1 MSPVHTVV
9 RDAIETSGASDDNDV
24 PIYVIESNVRH
35 KLKLDIERA
44 KNEEKRLRDLEKSL
58 RRREVLKVFKYAR
71 ISHILMFC
79 ILFDFVLTTCI
90 YNSMRFYV
98 EIALWIDRI
107 KKHGKA
113 KM

>member
-1 MSPVHTVV
+1 MFGRITSPVHTVV

-44 KNEEKRLRDLEKSL
+44 KKEEKRLRDIEKSL

-71 ISHILMFC
+71 IAHISIFC
-79 ILFDFVLTTCI
+79 IFFNHMYFQLYYMLIIYLYRNCFV
-90 YNSMRFYV
+90 
-98 EIALWIDRI
+98 D
-107 KKHGKA
+107 
-113 KM
+113 

>member
-1 MSPVHTVV
+1 MFGRIMSPVHTVV

-58 RRREVLKVFKYAR
+58 RRREVLKVLKYAR
-71 ISHILMFC
+71 FTYILMFC
-79 ILFDFVLTTCI
+79 IMLF
-90 YNSMRFYV
+90 
-98 EIALWIDRI
+98 
-107 KKHGKA
+107 
-113 KM
+113 

>member
-1 MSPVHTVV
+1 MFGRIMSPVHTVV

-71 ISHILMFC
+71 IAPTSSFC
-79 ILFDFVLTTCI
+79 ILCVLFYYYIYILLYLYRNCFV
-90 YNSMRFYV
+90 
-98 EIALWIDRI
+98 D
-107 KKHGKA
+107 
-113 KM
+113 

>member
-1 MSPVHTVV
+1 MFGRITSPVHTVV

-58 RRREVLKVFKYAR
+58 RRREVLKVLKYAR
-71 ISHILMFC
+71 ITHILMFC
-79 ILFDFVLTTCI
+79 ILFCCFNHM
-90 YNSMRFYV
+90 YF
-98 EIALWIDRI
+98 
-107 KKHGKA
+107 
-113 KM
+113 

>member
-1 MSPVHTVV
+1 MFGRITSPVHTVV

-71 ISHILMFC
+71 IAYILMFC
-79 ILFDFVLTTCI
+79 IF
-90 YNSMRFYV
+90 
-98 EIALWIDRI
+98 
-107 KKHGKA
+107 
-113 KM
+113 

>member
-1 MSPVHTVV
+1 MFGRITSPVHTVV

-58 RRREVLKVFKYAR
+58 RRREVLKVLKHAR
-71 ISHILMFC
+71 ITHILMFC
-79 ILFDFVLTTCI
+79 IMLFSPHVFLILCNFI
-90 YNSMRFYV
+90 
-98 EIALWIDRI
+98 
-107 KKHGKA
+107 
-113 KM
+113 

>member
-1 MSPVHTVV
+1 MFGRIMSPVHTVV

-58 RRREVLKVFKYAR
+58 RRREVLKVLKYAR
-71 ISHILMFC
+71 ITHILMFC
-79 ILFDFVLTTCI
+79 ISFCCFNHM
-90 YNSMRFYV
+90 YF
-98 EIALWIDRI
+98 
-107 KKHGKA
+107 
-113 KM
+113 

>member
-1 MSPVHTVV
+1 MFGRIMSPVHTVV

-71 ISHILMFC
+71 IAHISMCC
-79 ILFDFVLTTCI
+79 ILFNHMYFQFFYILIIYLYRNCFV
-90 YNSMRFYV
+90 
-98 EIALWIDRI
+98 D
-107 KKHGKA
+107 
-113 KM
+113 

>member
-1 MSPVHTVV
+1 MFGRIMSPVHTVV

-58 RRREVLKVFKYAR
+58 RRREVLKVLKYAR
-71 ISHILMFC
+71 ITHISMFC
-79 ILFDFVLTTCI
+79 ILFCCFNHM
-90 YNSMRFYV
+90 YF
-98 EIALWIDRI
+98 
-107 KKHGKA
+107 
-113 KM
+113 

>member
-71 ISHILMFC
+71 NAHMLMFSINHMYFQLYY
-79 ILFDFVLTTCI
+79 ILIIYLYRNCFV
-90 YNSMRFYV
+90 
-98 EIALWIDRI
+98 D
-107 KKHGKA
+107 
-113 KM
+113 

>member
-71 ISHILMFC
+71 IAPTSSFC
-79 ILFDFVLTTCI
+79 ILFYVFYSIIIYYILLYLYRNCFV
-90 YNSMRFYV
+90 
-98 EIALWIDRI
+98 D
-107 KKHGKA
+107 
-113 KM
+113 

>member
-1 MSPVHTVV
+1 MSPVHTAV

-58 RRREVLKVFKYAR
+58 RRREVLKV
-71 ISHILMFC
+71 
-79 ILFDFVLTTCI
+79 
-90 YNSMRFYV
+90 
-98 EIALWIDRI
+98 
-107 KKHGKA
+107 
-113 KM
+113 